1 MAKLKPGD
9 KAPEFEGINQ
19 DGQKITSNDF
29 NGKKYMGVLRTTFII
44 DEEGVILEVIDKVK
58 TKDHTNQ
65 IIQMLNL

>member
-19 DGQKITSNDF
+19 DGQKITPNDF
-29 NGKKYMGVLRTTFII
+29 KEKKL
-44 DEEGVILEVIDKVK
+44 ILFFYP
-58 TKDHTNQ
+58 KDHTNQ